1 MTKIAQAALDQL
13 FFSARTQNGWL
24 DRPVT
29 DAQLRE
35 LYDIAKMGATSM
47 NTQPM
52 RVVFLRTPE
61 AKQRLAPALSP
72 ANLDKTMAAPV
83 TAIVAR
89 DTQFYDFMP
98 EIWHKPEAREMF
110 AGNTPMAQATA
121 QRNATLQGAYLM
133 IAARAIGLDCGPMS
147 GFDIAKVNAEFF
159 PDGRWQTDFLCNIG
173 YGDASK
179 LFDRQPRHDFDR
191 ACRLL

>member
-1 MTKIAQAALDQL
+1 MTKISADALKQL
-13 FFSARTQNGWL
+13 FFDARTQNGWL
-24 DRPVT
+24 DKPVS
-29 DAQLRE
+29 DEQLRE

-52 RVVFLRTPE
+52 RVLFLRTRE

-72 ANLDKTMAAPV
+72 GNLDKTMAAPV

-89 DTQFYDFMP
+89 DMQFYEYMP
-98 EIWHKPEAREMF
+98 EIWHNPTARDTF
-110 AGNTPMAQATA
+110 ANNAPMAQATA
-121 QRNATLQGAYLM
+121 VRNATLQGAYLM

-159 PDGRWQTDFLCNIG
+159 PDGRCQTDFLCNIG
-173 YGDASK
+173 YGDISK
-179 LFDRQPRHDFDR
+179 LMGRQPRHAFER
-191 ACRLL
+191 ACTLL

>member
-1 MTKIAQAALDQL
+1 MTKISADALKQL
-13 FFSARTQNGWL
+13 FFDARTQNGWL
-24 DRPVT
+24 DKPVS
-29 DAQLRE
+29 DEQLRE

-52 RVVFLRTPE
+52 RVLFLRSKE

-72 ANLDKTMAAPV
+72 GNLDKTMAAPV

-89 DTQFYDFMP
+89 DMQFYEYMP
-98 EIWHKPEAREMF
+98 EIWHNPTARDTF
-110 AGNTPMAQATA
+110 ANNAPMAQATA
-121 QRNATLQGAYLM
+121 VRNATLQGAYLM

-159 PDGRWQTDFLCNIG
+159 PDGRCQTDFLCNIG
-173 YGDASK
+173 YGDISK
-179 LFDRQPRHDFDR
+179 LMGRQPRHSFER
-191 ACRLL
+191 ACTLL

>member
-1 MTKIAQAALDQL
+1 MTKISADALKQL
-13 FFSARTQNGWL
+13 FLDARTQNGFL
-24 DRPVT
+24 DKPVS
-29 DAQLRE
+29 DEQLRE

-52 RVVFLRTPE
+52 RVLFLRTKE

-72 ANLDKTMAAPV
+72 GNLDKTMAAPV

-89 DTQFYDFMP
+89 DMQFYEYMP
-98 EIWHKPEAREMF
+98 EIWHNPTARDTF
-110 AGNTPMAQATA
+110 ANNAPMAQATA
-121 QRNATLQGAYLM
+121 VRNATLQGAYLM

-159 PDGRWQTDFLCNIG
+159 PDGRCQTDFLCNIG
-173 YGDASK
+173 YGDTSK
-179 LFDRQPRHDFDR
+179 LMDRQPRHAFER
-191 ACRLL
+191 ACTLL

>member
-1 MTKIAQAALDQL
+1 MTKISADALKQL
-13 FFSARTQNGWL
+13 FLDARTQNGFL
-24 DRPVT
+24 DKPVS
-29 DAQLRE
+29 DEQLRE

-52 RVVFLRTPE
+52 RVLFLRTKD

-72 ANLDKTMAAPV
+72 GNLDKTMAAPV

-89 DTQFYDFMP
+89 DMQFYEYMP
-98 EIWHKPEAREMF
+98 EIWHNPAARDNF
-110 AGNTPMAQATA
+110 ANNAPMAQATA
-121 QRNATLQGAYLM
+121 VRNATLQGAYLM

-159 PDGRWQTDFLCNIG
+159 PDGRCQTDFLCNIG
-173 YGDASK
+173 YGDTSK
-179 LFDRQPRHDFDR
+179 LMGRQPRHSFER
-191 ACRLL
+191 ACTLL

>member
-1 MTKIAQAALDQL
+1 MPHIAADALRQL
-13 FFSARTQNGWL
+13 FLDARTQNGWL
-24 DRPVT
+24 DRPVS

-52 RVVFLRTPE
+52 RVVFLRTKE

-72 ANLDKTMAAPV
+72 ANLDKTLSAPV

-89 DTQFYDFMP
+89 DTQFYEFMP
-98 EIWHKPEAREMF
+98 EIWHKPEARETF
-110 AGNTPMAQATA
+110 ANNAPMAMATA

-173 YGDASK
+173 YGDTSK
-179 LFDRQPRHDFDR
+179 LFGRQPRHDFDR

>member
-1 MTKIAQAALDQL
+1 MTKISADALKQL
-13 FFSARTQNGWL
+13 FLDARTQNGFL
-24 DRPVT
+24 DKPVS
-29 DAQLRE
+29 DEQLRE

-52 RVVFLRTPE
+52 RVIFLRTKE

-72 ANLDKTMAAPV
+72 GNLDKTMAAPV

-89 DTQFYDFMP
+89 DMQFYEYMP
-98 EIWHKPEAREMF
+98 EIWHNPAARDTF
-110 AGNTPMAQATA
+110 ANNGPMAQATA
-121 QRNATLQGAYLM
+121 VRNATLQGAYLM

-159 PDGRWQTDFLCNIG
+159 PDGRCQTDFLCNIG
-173 YGDASK
+173 YGDTSK
-179 LFDRQPRHDFDR
+179 LMGRQPRHSFER
-191 ACRLL
+191 ACTLL

>member
-1 MTKIAQAALDQL
+1 MTKISADALKQL
-13 FFSARTQNGWL
+13 FLDARTQNGFL
-24 DRPVT
+24 DKPVS
-29 DAQLRE
+29 DEQLRE

-52 RVVFLRTPE
+52 RVLFLRSKE

-72 ANLDKTMAAPV
+72 GNLDKTMAAPV

-89 DTQFYDFMP
+89 DMQFYEYMP
-98 EIWHKPEAREMF
+98 EIWHNPTARDTF
-110 AGNTPMAQATA
+110 ANNAPMAQATA
-121 QRNATLQGAYLM
+121 VRNATLQGAYLM

-159 PDGRWQTDFLCNIG
+159 PDGRCQTDFLCNIG
-173 YGDASK
+173 YGDTSK
-179 LFDRQPRHDFDR
+179 LMDRQPRHAFER
-191 ACRLL
+191 ACTLL

>member
-1 MTKIAQAALDQL
+1 MTKISADALKQL
-13 FFSARTQNGWL
+13 FFDARTQNGWL
-24 DRPVT
+24 DKPVS
-29 DAQLRE
+29 DEQLRE

-52 RVVFLRTPE
+52 RVLFLRTKE

-72 ANLDKTMAAPV
+72 GNLDKTMAAPV

-89 DTQFYDFMP
+89 DMQFYEYMP
-98 EIWHKPEAREMF
+98 EIWHNPTARDTF
-110 AGNTPMAQATA
+110 ANNAPMAQATA
-121 QRNATLQGAYLM
+121 VRNATLQGAYLM

-159 PDGRWQTDFLCNIG
+159 PDGRCQTDFLCNIG
-173 YGDASK
+173 YGDTSK
-179 LFDRQPRHDFDR
+179 LMDRQPRHAFER
-191 ACRLL
+191 ACTLL

>member
-1 MTKIAQAALDQL
+1 MTKISADALKQL
-13 FFSARTQNGWL
+13 FLDARTQNGFL
-24 DRPVT
+24 DKPVS
-29 DAQLRE
+29 DEQLRE

-52 RVVFLRTPE
+52 RVIFLRTKE

-72 ANLDKTMAAPV
+72 GNLDKTMAAPV

-89 DTQFYDFMP
+89 DMQFYEYMP
-98 EIWHKPEAREMF
+98 EIWHNPAARETF
-110 AGNTPMAQATA
+110 ANNAPMAQATA
-121 QRNATLQGAYLM
+121 VRNATLQGAYLM

-159 PDGRWQTDFLCNIG
+159 PDGRCQTDFLCNIG
-173 YGDASK
+173 YGDTSK
-179 LFDRQPRHDFDR
+179 LMDRQPRHSFER
-191 ACRLL
+191 ACTLL